1 MAQRMMIGLHCLGG
15 GVMAQGS
22 KTISPSLFH
31 HWTSQAEYATSI
43 TTSRA
48 MILLY
53 PLYLHASHAPG
64 VPPRTKADT
73 ALPDPGCALQAEFSP
88 SFPLL

>member
-31 HWTSQAEYATSI
+31 HWTIQAEHATSI

-53 PLYLHASHAPG
+53 PSHLHTRNAPG
-64 VPPRTKADT
+64 VPPRTGVDT
-73 ALPDPGCALQAEFSP
+73 ALPDPGRALQAEFSP